1 MENQEKSDARER
13 GYTVWVMKGRTAEPV
28 QYRVSLR
35 ALGIAAGL
43 AASLAAVFLV
53 LLPLALIF
61 VSLEYSSLKRE
72 SRSLAETAA
81 KYRISE
87 DQLCALSDRVDAFE
101 KSVSDSC
108 RRTGQVI
115 EGLESELSRWI
126 PKGAVGGAEDDE
138 ESGAETPEDSFP
150 LSRSQIEQ
158 INEIQLRLSRLEGQ
172 IESYETTVS
181 DLEGAWE
188 ERNSVFSAFPSLWPV
203 KGGRVTSKFGMRIH
217 PISRKLQM
225 HDGIDIIA
233 LRGTPIRASAPGM
246 VTFVGRRSGYG
257 KTVVID
263 HGYGLSTFYAHCN
276 ATYVRVGQQVKKG
289 RKIAEVGST
298 GHSTGPH
305 LHFEVRVRGIQVDPM
320 QYLSLP
326 SPETEE

>member
-1 MENQEKSDARER
+1 MEKQENKDTRPRS
-13 GYTVWVMKGRTAEPV
+13 YTVWVMKDRTAEPA

-35 ALGIAAGL
+35 ALGTAVGSAACL
-43 AASLAAVFLV
+43 MVIFMV
-53 LLPLALIF
+53 LLPLALIIT
-61 VSLEYSSLKRE
+61 SLEYSSSKRE
-72 SRSLAETAA
+72 NRSLAVRAE
-81 KYRISE
+81 KYRVSE

-101 KSVSDSC
+101 RSVSDSC
-108 RRTGQVI
+108 KRTALVI
-115 EGLESELSRWI
+115 DGLESELSRWI
-126 PKGAVGGAEDDE
+126 PKGAVGGAEDGE
-138 ESGAETPEDSFP
+138 ESGGEGSEDSFP

-158 INEIQLRLSRLEGQ
+158 INEIQLRLGRLEEQ

-181 DLEGAWE
+181 DLEEAWE
-188 ERNSVFSAFPSLWPV
+188 ERNSIFSAFPSLWPV

-233 LRGTPIRASAPGM
+233 LRGTPIRASAPGV

-276 ATYVRVGQQVKKG
+276 ASYVRVGQQVKKG

-320 QYLSLP
+320 QYLSVP